1 MELGDAHEKM
11 SVLVQEHAELQQTCE
26 RLVEEAAVSQT
37 LKRVGNQKCSFCAC
51 LRVTAS
57 YSSIMAFPIVRI

>member
-37 LKRVGNQKCSFCAC
+37 LKRVGNQNVRSVRAC
-51 LRVTAS
+51 V
-57 YSSIMAFPIVRI
+57 